1 MLSAFTS
8 HCNALS
14 WYFNLIYMQD
24 FSLTSKCK
32 KKHTL
37 IKSIRSTDLVS
48 FLGFNA
54 LIIHLRKVDFKLNE
68 IFIPRNNRNAY
79 FYITGENSL
88 HLKILMN
95 LYYVLPA
102 YLSVFGPPSMNSFD
116 VNFIRLFR

>member
-1 MLSAFTS
+1 
-8 HCNALS
+8 
-14 WYFNLIYMQD
+14 MQD
-24 FSLTSKCK
+24 FSLTNKCK

-37 IKSIRSTDLVS
+37 LKSISSTDLVS

-68 IFIPRNNRNAY
+68 IFISRNNRNAY
-79 FYITGENSL
+79 VYITGENSL
-88 HLKILMN
+88 HLKVLMN
-95 LYYVLPA
+95 LYNVLPA